1 MSPPTAKRAV
11 KPKATD
17 TDVQPP
23 PVEPEQYE
31 AAVLAEEL
39 ANYREFVGMAADGEQ
54 LDATDMAQVTFSMR
68 TCGIPGHAWRRDID
82 GERRMRE
89 FNQALDELI
98 AGQTERDI
106 EVQQLTSEIQ
116 HIERRLAE
124 AKGRRHELTK
134 VVPSS
139 ISGYSQRIGQLR
151 SEHPHLFHSIEG
163 VVRARME
170 AKAKQAAT
178 FRADWGS

>member
-1 MSPPTAKRAV
+1 
-11 KPKATD
+11 
-17 TDVQPP
+17 
-23 PVEPEQYE
+23 
-31 AAVLAEEL
+31 
-39 ANYREFVGMAADGEQ
+39 
-54 LDATDMAQVTFSMR
+54 
-68 TCGIPGHAWRRDID
+68 
-82 GERRMRE
+82 
-89 FNQALDELI
+89 
-98 AGQTERDI
+98 
-106 EVQQLTSEIQ
+106 VQQLTSEIQ

>member
-1 MSPPTAKRAV
+1 MSPTTAKRAA
-11 KPKATD
+11 KTKATD
-17 TDVQPP
+17 SDVQPP
-23 PVEPEQYE
+23 PASPEQFE

-39 ANYREFVGMAADGEQ
+39 ATYRQFVGMAADGEQ
-54 LDATDMAQVTFSMR
+54 LDATDMAQVTCSMR
-68 TCGIPGHAWRRDID
+68 TCGIPGHSWRRDID